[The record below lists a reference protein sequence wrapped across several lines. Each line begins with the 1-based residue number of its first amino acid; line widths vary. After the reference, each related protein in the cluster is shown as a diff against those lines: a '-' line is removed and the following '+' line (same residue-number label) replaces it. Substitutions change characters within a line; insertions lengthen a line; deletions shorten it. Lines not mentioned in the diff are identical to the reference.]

1 MRKLLVAVLALAA
14 VVAVAGVA
22 VAANTYTVHLAKSS
36 KGKGSMTKP
45 VPASLDFGYRVG
57 DTEDKRPFVIRE
69 YRIAAEG
76 LRSYPAARPKCTY
89 AAATNP
95 VAQSPSAL
103 SAACKKAFVG
113 TGTIKNLAGAP
124 TDRSQKLP
132 CDVTLTLINIS
143 TGDPRYPKTVKQ
155 IKKRG
160 GIAIRI
166 DTDPPAC
173 PIPVHEA
180 LAAPF
185 YDTKIQGIP
194 TAELRFTVPDTLA
207 HPGGLDNS
215 VVEVTS
221 AIQKKT
227 GKVGT
232 KNGVPQPNSKKGAKK
247 KVGFYSLVGR
257 KGKTR
262 TTRVTFIDESG
273 AKSTATRESR

>member
-1 MRKLLVAVLALAA
+1 MRKLSIAIVAIVSLLALA
-14 VVAVAGVA
+14 GVA
-22 VAANTYTVHLAKSS
+22 LAANTYVVHIAKSS
-36 KGKGSMTKP
+36 RGKGSMKKP
-45 VPASLDFGYRVG
+45 VATKLDFGYKVG

-76 LRSYPAARPKCTY
+76 TRSYPASRPKCPFDE
-89 AAATNP
+89 ATDPTVTDPAN
-95 VAQSPSAL
+95 L
-103 SAACKKAFVG
+103 SAACRKAFVG
-113 TGTIKNLAGAP
+113 TGTIANLAGAP
-124 TDRSQKLP
+124 NDRNQKLP
-132 CDVTLTLINIS
+132 CDVKLTLINIS
-143 TGDPRYPKTVKQ
+143 SGDTRYPKTVKQ

-185 YDTKIQGIP
+185 YDTKIEGIP
-194 TAELRFTVPDTLA
+194 TAELRFTVPDSLA

-221 AIQKKT
+221 FIQKKT

-232 KNGVPQPNSKKGAKK
+232 KKGVPQPNSKKGKKK

-273 AKSTATRESR
+273 ASNTATKKSK

>member
-1 MRKLLVAVLALAA
+1 MRKLSIAILAIAALAA
-14 VVAVAGVA
+14 LAGVA
-22 VAANTYTVHLAKSS
+22 VAANTYTVHIAKSS
-36 KGKGSMTKP
+36 PGKGSLKKPIATK
-45 VPASLDFGYRVG
+45 LDFGYKVG
-57 DTEDKRPFVIRE
+57 DTENMRPFVIRE

-76 LRSYPAARPKCTY
+76 TRSYPASRPKCTF
-89 AAATNP
+89 AQATDP
-95 VAQSPSAL
+95 TVTDPADLPS
-103 SAACKKAFVG
+103 ACKKANVG
-113 TGTIKNLAGAP
+113 TGTIANLAGAP

-132 CDVTLTLINIS
+132 CDVKLTLINIS
-143 TGDPRYPKTVKQ
+143 TGDPRYKKTVRQ

-185 YDTKIQGIP
+185 YDTKIEGIP

-221 AIQKKT
+221 FIKKKT

-232 KNGVPQPNSKKGAKK
+232 KKGVPQPNSKKGKKK
-247 KVGFYSLVGR
+247 KVGFYSLTGR

-273 AKSTATRESR
+273 AKNTAIKKSR

>member
-1 MRKLLVAVLALAA
+1 MRKLSIATLAIAALVALAS
-14 VVAVAGVA
+14 VAY
-22 VAANTYTVHLAKSS
+22 AANTYEVHLAKNSPNA
-36 KGKGSMTKP
+36 KGSMKKP

-57 DTEDKRPFVIRE
+57 DTENLRPFVITE

-76 LRSYPAARPKCTY
+76 LRAYPAARPTCPY
-89 AAATNP
+89 DQATDP
-95 VAQSPSAL
+95 TKTDPKAL
-103 SAACKKAFVG
+103 SAKCRKAFVG

-132 CDVTLTLINIS
+132 CDVKLTLINIS
-143 TGDPRYPKTVKQ
+143 TGDPRFPKTVSQ
-155 IKKRG
+155 IRKRG

-185 YDTKIQGIP
+185 YDTKIEGIP
-194 TAELRFTVPDTLA
+194 TSELRFTVPDTLA

-221 AIQKKT
+221 KIKKLT
-227 GKVGT
+227 GKVT
-232 KNGVPQPNSKKGAKK
+232 LKRGVPQPAAKR

-257 KGKTR
+257 KGAKR
-262 TTRVTFIDESG
+262 TTRVTFIDQSG
-273 AKSTATRESR
+273 TKRTATTTFPK